1 MLTDECKALLARYF
15 TFWDELTPAERELFC
30 DSTAPA
36 HYEKGTSIRSE
47 SDDCV
52 GLLLVKSGQLR
63 VYLLSDEGRD
73 VTLYRLFPGDICVFS
88 ASCVLDAI
96 TFDVFIDAE
105 EDTDLLVINS
115 AVFHALADE
124 NVYVRCFGYE
134 LATKRFSEA
143 MWAMQQIL
151 FMGVDR
157 RLAIFLT
164 KELKKTGGDT
174 VRLTHEQIAR
184 YMGSAREVVSRMLK
198 YFESESIVKLSR
210 GDIQIIDKAKLQA
223 LAEN

>member
-1 MLTDECKALLARYF
+1 MLE
-15 TFWDELTPAERELFC
+15 
-30 DSTAPA
+30 
-36 HYEKGTSIRSE
+36 
-47 SDDCV
+47 
-52 GLLLVKSGQLR
+52 
-63 VYLLSDEGRD
+63 
-73 VTLYRLFPGDICVFS
+73 
-88 ASCVLDAI
+88 AI

-105 EDTDLLVINS
+105 EATDLLVMNS

-134 LATKRFSEA
+134 LATKRFSEV

-164 KELKKTGGDT
+164 EELQKSGGDT

-198 YFESESIVKLSR
+198 YFESEGVVRLSR
-210 GDIQIIDKAKLQA
+210 GGITVTDAAKLRV
-223 LAEN
+223 LAGK